1 MLLAVVLASSLFL
14 CASARPGCFTPLT
27 FFTGIKNVEY
37 LINNLQGDTSSQCNC
52 GTSETD
58 CLCLPISS
66 DNCTTA
72 CFQEGLSQMSNSAM
86 TKRFHLNVNQLKKIV
101 VTLKSNKC
109 GSFACEQPCNQTT
122 RGNTVTFL
130 KTLLQSLQSERM
142 RDNV

>member
-37 LINNLQGDTSSQCNC
+37 LINNLQ
-52 GTSETD
+52 
-58 CLCLPISS
+58 

-142 RDNV
+142 RDN

>member
-37 LINNLQGDTSSQCNC
+37 LINNLQ
-52 GTSETD
+52 ETD